1 MLSTFML
8 VSAETV
14 HGIEGTLLQVEEMP
28 ASVRLTLGDVKISEE
43 SRLHQKP
50 VKIIRLT
57 LKGKLAKSETKLWPG
72 QQVRLD
78 AVLLPPNE
86 PIAPGAYDFR
96 RKAYFSGIS
105 AVGFAIS
112 RPQIL
117 KEAPSSFITKLTS
130 LRHSITTLL
139 RKSIG
144 GVEGEIAVGLVTG
157 DRAGIPEN
165 IRQAF
170 ANSGLAH
177 ILAIS
182 GLHLSI
188 VAGLAFLCI
197 RRGLSLFPAIVLRW
211 PVKKWAAGAA
221 LVFTFGYLLVSGM
234 SIPAQRAFIMTG
246 IVLLGVLTDRTALT
260 LRNVALAASLIL
272 LIAPESLML
281 PSFQMSFSAV
291 IALVSGYEALRQ
303 PLSEWSVKK
312 EGSRRFFLY
321 LSGILI
327 STILATAATTPYVIY
342 TFNRFT
348 LHAIPANLVSIP
360 LLSFAIMPL
369 LVIFLCFSF
378 FGLEGWVVYPL
389 KLSIGWMTAIG
400 IEIGSWPG
408 SVLLVHAMSP
418 LGLGLFTL
426 GALWLALWKT
436 SWRWA
441 GWIGIVSCVGIMWVN
456 RPPDLYVL
464 AEKKLISFA
473 GERQKVWVNS
483 LRSGRFARESWM
495 KIAAAKECDKFDKL
509 LKNKK
514 QNLLSSTDKGYFLQT
529 SSGNVFLEE
538 EKESFARIG
547 HAVSFTRKAEK
558 PSSLSNSLKKGGIL
572 FGSHLKD
579 SFFKRWWIGQ
589 EIVRGA
595 YDGLLNRRS
604 IALLLYSTGKILRNE
619 EMY

>member
-43 SRLHQKP
+43 SCLHQKP

-57 LKGKLAKSETKLWPG
+57 LKSKLAKSETKLWPG

-130 LRHSITTLL
+130 FRHSITTLL
-139 RKSIG
+139 RESIG

-197 RRGLSLFPAIVLRW
+197 RPGLAFLCIRRGLSLFPSIVLRW

-221 LVFTFGYLLVSGM
+221 LFFTFAYLLVSGM

-360 LLSFAIMPL
+360 LLAFAIMPL
-369 LVIFLCFSF
+369 LVIFLCLSS

-441 GWIGIVSCVGIMWVN
+441 GWIGIVSCIGIMWVN

-473 GERQKVWVNS
+473 GESQKVWVNS

-495 KIAAAKECDKFDKL
+495 KIAAAKECDKFDKM

-529 SSGNVFLEE
+529 SSGNIFLEE
-538 EKESFARIG
+538 EKESFCQDWSCRLI
-547 HAVSFTRKAEK
+547 HQESRETLEFEQLVE
-558 PSSLSNSLKKGGIL
+558 KGGHLVWITPQGFIL
-572 FGSHLKD
+572 QTVVDWSGNRPWCL
-579 SFFKRWWIGQ
+579 RW
-589 EIVRGA
+589 
-595 YDGLLNRRS
+595 
-604 IALLLYSTGKILRNE
+604 TP
-619 EMY
+619 